1 MRQNKQDKKT
11 LTKRDLTKIRGF
23 LPQNWR
29 LKIAEKHT
37 DISLRQITEVF
48 NLRSKNP
55 DQVAKV
61 WGTINEALN
70 AAEQYDLATRVQKHI
85 SFCNVLCNVL
95 QN

>member
-1 MRQNKQDKKT
+1 MKT

-29 LKIAEKHT
+29 LKIAEKHAGV
-37 DISLRQITEVF
+37 SVRQITEVF

-55 DQVAKV
+55 DQVAIV

-70 AAEQYDLATRVQKHI
+70 AANQTRLADRVQQHI
-85 SFCNVLCNVL
+85 AFCTALNNVI